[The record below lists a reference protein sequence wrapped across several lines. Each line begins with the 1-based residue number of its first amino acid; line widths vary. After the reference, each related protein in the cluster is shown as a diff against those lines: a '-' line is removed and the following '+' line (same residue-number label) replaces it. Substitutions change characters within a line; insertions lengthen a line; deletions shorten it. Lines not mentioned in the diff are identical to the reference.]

1 MNMVFAELFQQ
12 LDNIYYWGNSVF
24 EYGYSLFILLAVWL
38 TLYIFKYSL
47 LKKLI
52 SITENTENAIDDIAI
67 RILDKMG
74 WPILGLISLNISV
87 LNLTLH
93 PFLTNVLHYGL
104 LILSIIYGV
113 IAINEIIQFGSERIA
128 KRRFEEDEDKTILT
142 LLTKI
147 AKGIVW
153 FLAALFI
160 LQNFGV
166 EVTSLMAGAGVGGIA
181 IAIALQNV
189 LGDLFASFSIYFDR
203 PFEIGDFIIVGE
215 DMGVVKHIGVK
226 STRIRALQGQEIV
239 ISNQELT
246 DQRIHNYK
254 KMEKRRIVFHFG
266 VTYDTPADI
275 LKDISKWTE
284 DIINRQ
290 ELAET
295 DRVNLQEFGDSS
307 LTYEA
312 VYYLDSSDYN
322 EYMAVQE
329 EINIAL
335 KKKLNEEGIE
345 FAFPTR
351 TIMMDEG

>member
-1 MNMVFAELFQQ
+1 MCMVFSEVFQQ
-12 LDNIYYWGNSVF
+12 LDNVYYWGNSVF

-74 WPILGLISLNISV
+74 WPILGLISLNLSV
-87 LNLTLH
+87 LNLKLH

-128 KRRFEEDEDKTILT
+128 KRRFEEDEDTTILT

-226 STRIRALQGQEIV
+226 STRIQALQGQEIV

-266 VTYDTPADI
+266 VTYDTPADV

-329 EINIAL
+329 DINIAL